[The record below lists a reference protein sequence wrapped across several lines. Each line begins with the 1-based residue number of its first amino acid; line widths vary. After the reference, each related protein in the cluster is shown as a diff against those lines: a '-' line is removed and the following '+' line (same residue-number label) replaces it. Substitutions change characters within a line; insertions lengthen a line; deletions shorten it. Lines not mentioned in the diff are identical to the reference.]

1 MDFDQDLSLDQTASI
16 STRINNAKEFLRQN
30 PTEKTTVAARIYNLH
45 PSTLQSSIDRAR
57 HTKSERGGHN
67 KILQNHKKE
76 VLHQFIRSLLASGI
90 QPTSQ
95 LVFRTICNLKCAQN
109 PDFKT
114 PSSKWFRNWW
124 KANGLHKIKAKPL
137 AVKQITAQQE
147 QEIIQWFKE
156 YRATIGKYGIKRRN
170 IINFD
175 EAGFRVG
182 CPKGQYLLVPI
193 DILEVY

>member
-67 KILQNHKKE
+67 KILQNHEKE
-76 VLHQFIRSLLASGI
+76 ALYQFIRLLLTSGI
-90 QPTSQ
+90 QSTSQ
-95 LVFRTICNLKCAQN
+95 LVFRMICNLKCAQN

-114 PSSKWFRNWW
+114 PSSKWFRN
-124 KANGLHKIKAKPL
+124 
-137 AVKQITAQQE
+137 
-147 QEIIQWFKE
+147 
-156 YRATIGKYGIKRRN
+156 
-170 IINFD
+170 
-175 EAGFRVG
+175 
-182 CPKGQYLLVPI
+182 
-193 DILEVY
+193 